1 VIITLPMMMA
11 GLSIGSSFASKLVD
25 DPKLKKNLAALSMG
39 IGAGTQL
46 AGAFAPASTGMKIG
60 EGVGPFANP
69 DEYIGGL
76 TGSIA
81 DKTQQ
86 NFSGWGMNEVFQG
99 DTFKSNT
106 ASLYDFNSGLF
117 G

>member
-1 VIITLPMMMA
+1 VIITLPMMLA

-86 NFSGWGMNEVFQG
+86 NFSGVLDMMIGSPTNPYNEQ
-99 DTFKSNT
+99 
-106 ASLYDFNSGLF
+106 ASIYNGLYGSLV
-117 G
+117 